1 MSDTER
7 PLLRVQ
13 GLTKIY
19 PATRGRD
26 EVRAV
31 DDVSFTIASGET
43 LGLVGESGSGKTT
56 LGRALLRLIEPT
68 SGRVELSVSDG
79 QPVDLMQLGGRDLR
93 AFRRHAQMI
102 FQDPFASLNPRMRIG
117 DAIAEPLTVHGLATA
132 GDVDDRVR
140 HLVIQVGL
148 DPVLLQKKPGA
159 LSGGQRQRVGIARA
173 IATGPRLIVADEPVT
188 ALDVSVQAQIL
199 NLLRDL
205 QEQLGMS
212 YLFISHDLAVVEQM
226 ASRVAV
232 MNDGR
237 LVEMAAMTDLLVNPQ
252 HATSRKLVTV
262 ARGRQPGRA

>member
-1 MSDTER
+1 MR
-7 PLLRVQ
+7 NP
-13 GLTKIY
+13 KIY

-43 LGLVGESGSGKTT
+43 LGLVGESVSGKTT

-79 QPVDLMQLGGRDLR
+79 QPVDLIQLAGRDLR
-93 AFRRHAQMI
+93 VFRRHAQMI
-102 FQDPFASLNPRMRIG
+102 FQDPFTSLNPRMRVG

-132 GDVDDRVR
+132 SDVDDRVR
-140 HLVIQVGL
+140 SLVARVGL
-148 DPVLLQKKPGA
+148 DPVLLNKKPAA

-173 IATGPRLIVADEPVT
+173 MPTGPRLIVADEPVT

-226 ASRVAV
+226 ARRVAV
-232 MNDGR
+232 MSAGR
-237 LVEMAAMTDLLVNPQ
+237 LVEMAAMTELLANPQ
-252 HATSRKLVTV
+252 HATSRKLVTA
-262 ARGRQPGRA
+262 ARGRQRGRA

>member
-1 MSDTER
+1 
-7 PLLRVQ
+7 
-13 GLTKIY
+13 
-19 PATRGRD
+19 
-26 EVRAV
+26 
-31 DDVSFTIASGET
+31 
-43 LGLVGESGSGKTT
+43 
-56 LGRALLRLIEPT
+56 
-68 SGRVELSVSDG
+68 
-79 QPVDLMQLGGRDLR
+79 
-93 AFRRHAQMI
+93 MI
-102 FQDPFASLNPRMRIG
+102 FQDPFTSLNPRMRIG

-173 IATGPRLIVADEPVT
+173 IATGPRLIVADVPVT

-252 HATSRKLVTV
+252 HATSRKLVTA